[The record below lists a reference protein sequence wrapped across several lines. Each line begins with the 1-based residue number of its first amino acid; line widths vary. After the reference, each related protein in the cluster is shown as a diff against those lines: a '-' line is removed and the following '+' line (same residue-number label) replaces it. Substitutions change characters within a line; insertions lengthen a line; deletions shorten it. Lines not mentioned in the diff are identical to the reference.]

1 MQTMSR
7 LDLFLVSEDWESQ
20 FSGVVQSTLP
30 LPVSNHHSILLDG
43 GGMRR
48 GLLPF
53 RFENMQLKEEGFKDL
68 LKDWWQWLN
77 FKGSSSSF

>member
-1 MQTMSR
+1 MS
-7 LDLFLVSEDWESQ
+7 D
-20 FSGVVQSTLP
+20 
-30 LPVSNHHSILLDG
+30 HHSILLDG
-43 GGMRR
+43 GGMMR
-48 GLLPF
+48 GLLDF

>member
-1 MQTMSR
+1 MSR

-20 FSGVVQSTLP
+20 FSAVVQSTLP
-30 LPVSNHHSILLDG
+30 IPMSDHHSILLDG